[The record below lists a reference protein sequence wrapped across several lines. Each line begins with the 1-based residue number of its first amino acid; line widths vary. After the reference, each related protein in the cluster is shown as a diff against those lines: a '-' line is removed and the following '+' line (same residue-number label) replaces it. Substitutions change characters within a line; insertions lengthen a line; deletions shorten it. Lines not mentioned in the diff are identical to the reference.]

1 MHRNLVKIV
10 LILLLPI
17 FMGCNI
23 FSGLNSESDD
33 AGSLLEQGKAA
44 LQNGEND
51 KALAYLEEAKMKDP
65 NNYDILYFHSI
76 ATARVNDIE
85 FTTFIETFQE
95 AGQTNVS
102 NKGMY
107 TLNQVF
113 STEND
118 TLFNLS
124 VDKLQGLLTTFL
136 VVNSNLQIIG
146 DAIESGELT
155 VEEFPYI
162 EDVLVSRGLAAMV
175 ANMILLIDTD
185 GQGPEFV
192 LDERFLLQRVEEAY
206 QLVFVGDATSGV
218 DLQAEI
224 TNRIMRQW
232 PGIEAGIRS
241 LYLYY
246 AWTQCGALPLPEN
259 MPQIPGTIT
268 PSLICSNGSDSSL
281 AWQLFEI
288 AFNGTSSLYQMVL

>member
-1 MHRNLVKIV
+1 N
-10 LILLLPI
+10 
-17 FMGCNI
+17 
-23 FSGLNSESDD
+23 E
-33 AGSLLEQGKAA
+33 
-44 LQNGEND
+44 
-51 KALAYLEEAKMKDP
+51 KALEYPEDAKMKDP
-65 NNYDILYFHSI
+65 DNYDILYFHSV

-95 AGQTNVS
+95 AGQTS
-102 NKGMY
+102 TASKGMA

-113 STEND
+113 SAEND

-124 VDKLQGLLTTFL
+124 VEQLQGLLQTFL
-136 VVNSNLQIIG
+136 VVNANLQTIG

-155 VEEFPYI
+155 VSEFPYI
-162 EDVLVSRGLAAMV
+162 EDVLLSRGLAAMV

-185 GQGPEFV
+185 GEGPEFV
-192 LDERFLLQRVEEAY
+192 LDERFLLQRIDEAY
-206 QLVFVGDATSGV
+206 QLVFVGDASSGI
-218 DLQAEI
+218 DFQMEI
-224 TNRIMRQW
+224 ANRISRQW

-246 AWTQCGALPLPEN
+246 AWTQCGALPEPGD

-268 PSLICSNGSDSSL
+268 PSMVCADGTDSSL

-288 AFNGTSSLYQMVL
+288 AFTGTSSLYQMLL